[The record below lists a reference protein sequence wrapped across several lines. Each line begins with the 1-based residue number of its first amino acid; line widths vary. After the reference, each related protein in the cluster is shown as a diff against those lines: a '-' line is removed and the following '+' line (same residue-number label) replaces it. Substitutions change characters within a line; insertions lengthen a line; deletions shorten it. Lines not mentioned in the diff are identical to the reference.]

1 MQPAGTHIPEA
12 QSVAEG
18 GRGMD
23 PGAQEWRTRMSL
35 FMPCGPGCAHY
46 RGRGE
51 GEKGKVG
58 RGREGAAGISLM
70 HRPREVKVWWRH
82 RHLSA

>member
-1 MQPAGTHIPEA
+1 MQPAGIHIPEA
-12 QSVAEG
+12 QRGAEG

-46 RGRGE
+46 RGQRGA
-51 GEKGKVG
+51 GE
-58 RGREGAAGISLM
+58 REEWGAGGY
-70 HRPREVKVWWRH
+70 H
-82 RHLSA
+82 